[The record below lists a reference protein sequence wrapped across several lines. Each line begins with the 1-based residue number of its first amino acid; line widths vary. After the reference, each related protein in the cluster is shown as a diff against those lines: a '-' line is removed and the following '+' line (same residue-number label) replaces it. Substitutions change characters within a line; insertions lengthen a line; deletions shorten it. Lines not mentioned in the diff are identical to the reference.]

1 VLLIL
6 TSQPDRLLPTIRSR
20 CRRLDLFPLP
30 EHAMAGLLAR
40 WLPDMPEPE
49 RRALARI
56 DDGCPG
62 RALTLAEGEGLALQN
77 MVEEVL
83 AGLPHLDPRKMHE
96 IADRVAGRRDA
107 AAMPLFMTLL
117 RRALAATLRQAGR
130 GEGAAAWI
138 EARSLA
144 DWSTLWDK
152 LGRLA
157 EETERLNLD
166 RKQAVL
172 TGLSWL
178 GSR

>member
-1 VLLIL
+1 
-6 TSQPDRLLPTIRSR
+6 
-20 CRRLDLFPLP
+20 
-30 EHAMAGLLAR
+30 
-40 WLPDMPEPE
+40 
-49 RRALARI
+49 
-56 DDGCPG
+56 
-62 RALTLAEGEGLALQN
+62 
-77 MVEEVL
+77 
-83 AGLPHLDPRKMHE
+83 
-96 IADRVAGRRDA
+96 
-107 AAMPLFMTLL
+107 MPLFMTLL